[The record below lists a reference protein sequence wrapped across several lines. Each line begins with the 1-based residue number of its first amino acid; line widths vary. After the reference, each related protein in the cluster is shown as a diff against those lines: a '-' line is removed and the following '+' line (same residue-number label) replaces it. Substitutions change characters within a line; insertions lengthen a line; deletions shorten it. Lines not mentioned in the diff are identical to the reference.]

1 MQPKWVR
8 LSSPLDWSEELHHGI
23 NGWFDD
29 LTGSW
34 HVRRSLKPG
43 AKCVARSSRA
53 VELDHGGLVL
63 MSPLISFVYIPKS
76 KVQKRP
82 VDSGKMDFSWPLTMN
97 CTFKRWIPTLLKV
110 NFEKFSEMVD
120 DQGEQG
126 TDRLTHGKQNGGVL
140 VTIVSLPPQTIDC
153 GRLLGPGCFL
163 NWDPEQLEI
172 RDSERSA
179 PVVAFLDR
187 ECHFFWNG
195 IGVFWFLFAS
205 FPWIFGFLRLLV
217 WSCQAFICRTKSWNG
232 LLRWGLKR
240 VSCFLLLILLETMV
254 AWCGY
259 VCKNARRCPLKMRTP
274 CGETSVVLSQC
285 EGCCGWCSE

>member
-43 AKCVARSSRA
+43 AKCVARSSPA

-82 VDSGKMDFSWPLTMN
+82 VDSEKMDFSWPLTMN

-120 DQGEQG
+120 DQSEQG
-126 TDRLTHGKQNGGVL
+126 TDRLTHGKQNGGAL
-140 VTIVSLPPQTIDC
+140 VTIVSLPLQTIDC
-153 GRLLGPGCFL
+153 GRLLSPGCFL

-187 ECHFFWNG
+187 ECH
-195 IGVFWFLFAS
+195 IFLKWDRCVLIS
-205 FPWIFGFLRLLV
+205 FCLIPMNLWVPETSRFGH
-217 WSCQAFICRTKSWNG
+217 
-232 LLRWGLKR
+232 
-240 VSCFLLLILLETMV
+240 
-254 AWCGY
+254 
-259 VCKNARRCPLKMRTP
+259 ARRLFVGPRA
-274 CGETSVVLSQC
+274 ETACWGGDWSVC
-285 EGCCGWCSE
+285 RAFFYWYCWKPW